1 MSSATKAVFFN
12 LNSGIQMTKKE
23 EINSVSIIG
32 LGNFGTFAASLIPK
46 DKDKGIEVM
55 GNDVRDLE
63 LDPSIKRVSLGE
75 AALADVI
82 VLAIP
87 LEKYETVLKP
97 LSSLIARN
105 SLLVDV
111 CSVKRE
117 PGRLIRKYLP
127 EHSNILLTHPLFG
140 PRSAADGL
148 EGHKLAVTFSRGKR
162 AEQVLKECEELGID
176 VQRMGATKH
185 DRIMANVHAL
195 TFFVARSLEKMGID
209 DDIDL
214 FTPSYQ
220 MLLGLSGFSKGNSP
234 ELFRTV
240 QQGNPYAKE
249 ARRKLMDAFHEVEA
263 DLSSPSEISSS
274 LPYRTMPN

>member
-1 MSSATKAVFFN
+1 MAIKN
-12 LNSGIQMTKKE
+12 
-23 EINSVSIIG
+23 EIESVSIIG
-32 LGNFGTFAASLIPK
+32 LGSFGGFVASAIPK
-46 DKDKGIEVM
+46 DNEIEIM
-55 GNDVRDLE
+55 GHDVREVDI
-63 LDPSIKRVSLGE
+63 DSSIKAVDLGR
-75 AALADVI
+75 AAMADVI
-82 VLAIP
+82 VLAVP
-87 LEKYETVLKP
+87 LENYEDVLKP

-105 SLLVDV
+105 SLLIDV

-117 PGRLIRKYLP
+117 PGRLIRKHLP
-127 EHSNILLTHPLFG
+127 DHPHILLTHPLFG

-162 AEQVLKECEELGID
+162 AEQVLKECKERGIE
-176 VQRMGATKH
+176 VQHMGATRH

-209 DDIDL
+209 EDKDIDL
-214 FTPSYQ
+214 LAPSYQ

-240 QQGNPYAKE
+240 QQGNPYAE
-249 ARRKLMDAFHEVEA
+249 AARRRLMDAFHEVEA
-263 DLSSPSEISSS
+263 ELSGPSETGSS